1 MAVAGLG
8 PRART
13 MLRDGADP
21 FAVSCEDRRVVP
33 DDLHEFF
40 LASGGVAGT
49 LIGLLFVAISVAADR
64 LARQE
69 AASQFYRI
77 RASAALTAFTNPLA
91 VSLFA
96 LIPGPRIGTTALV
109 VAVLGLIFVA
119 AALVSLIRRRL
130 IRRET
135 LRDALFLVSLFVVF
149 VIQLIE
155 GIVVIVTPGDS
166 GAVNAIAVL
175 VTVCFLI
182 GVGQAWELVGGPSF
196 RLTHEVS
203 ALVHSRQNGGAEGKT
218 APPAGPGVPFSDG
231 A

>member
-8 PRART
+8 PPART

-33 DDLHEFF
+33 DNLHEFF
-40 LASGGVAGT
+40 LASGGVAG
-49 LIGLLFVAISVAADR
+49 
-64 LARQE
+64 
-69 AASQFYRI
+69 
-77 RASAALTAFTNPLA
+77 
-91 VSLFA
+91 A